1 MADVVAALQYAS
13 HKLPVFPVH
22 GVDED
27 GNCTCGSECSSPAKH
42 PRTPNGLKDASTDTK
57 VINEW
62 WEKWPDSNIGLPT
75 GSVSNWFVIDVDL
88 KSGGLES
95 WADLQDQHSSASDTL
110 VSRTGGGGNH
120 YVYQLNG
127 HDIKNSAN
135 QLGQGIDIRSEGG
148 YVVVSPSIHA
158 SQERYE
164 WLGDLSDIKPVP
176 DWVIEKLSTPK
187 ETEQSDPYRIPE
199 IRNAPGWAERL
210 ETEGAK
216 EGERNNAV
224 GKLCGWYTRQNLSL
238 EEIWDRITAF
248 NRLSKPPLD
257 ARELRTAYLSGTRYW
272 QQVVASGVEEA
283 PDFREKLNTLVYTF
297 PNLEPSPLE
306 IQCDSPTR
314 KGGRLETTLY
324 VNMLTQVGR
333 KRLIGP
339 LSWTVT
345 STSHRDAIRRALRG
359 ASNAYQWD
367 SIIQTLSALID
378 EHDRAGMEMVDLRD
392 HMERPWSAF
401 ALEPFILDE
410 LPTTLFSFGG
420 MGKSMIA
427 LAMMVS
433 LNTGKEI
440 LPGIKPE
447 PNHRGLYLDWES
459 SAWEHG
465 TRYKQLCKGAGVD
478 PNEYPMLHLTMTR
491 SLEISKF
498 TLAHYISEHRISY
511 LIIDSAAAA
520 VGGDPNSPDDPLHMF
535 EVLRELGLPTLI
547 IAHQPKNAEG
557 SSHPYG
563 SVVWHNQSRGTFSI
577 DRVQSP
583 GSNTLQVAIINR
595 KSNNSGLRKPMGFQ
609 FEFVDDAI
617 NVTSTELAKS
627 EELSKHLTVIDQV
640 IGVLADN
647 KDEDGQLLPMTVIEI
662 CGKKPT
668 LKGGSVSTKLYEYS
682 KIGKSVRKA
691 TPEDHGYNPSD
702 IQWVLLD
709 NDQA

>member
-1 MADVVAALQYAS
+1 
-13 HKLPVFPVH
+13 
-22 GVDED
+22 
-27 GNCTCGSECSSPAKH
+27 
-42 PRTPNGLKDASTDTK
+42 
-57 VINEW
+57 
-62 WEKWPDSNIGLPT
+62 
-75 GSVSNWFVIDVDL
+75 
-88 KSGGLES
+88 
-95 WADLQDQHSSASDTL
+95 
-110 VSRTGGGGNH
+110 
-120 YVYQLNG
+120 
-127 HDIKNSAN
+127 
-135 QLGQGIDIRSEGG
+135 
-148 YVVVSPSIHA
+148 
-158 SQERYE
+158 
-164 WLGDLSDIKPVP
+164 
-176 DWVIEKLSTPK
+176 
-187 ETEQSDPYRIPE
+187 
-199 IRNAPGWAERL
+199 
-210 ETEGAK
+210 
-216 EGERNNAV
+216 
-224 GKLCGWYTRQNLSL
+224 
-238 EEIWDRITAF
+238 
-248 NRLSKPPLD
+248 
-257 ARELRTAYLSGTRYW
+257 
-272 QQVVASGVEEA
+272 
-283 PDFREKLNTLVYTF
+283 
-297 PNLEPSPLE
+297 
-306 IQCDSPTR
+306 
-314 KGGRLETTLY
+314 
-324 VNMLTQVGR
+324 
-333 KRLIGP
+333 
-339 LSWTVT
+339 
-345 STSHRDAIRRALRG
+345 
-359 ASNAYQWD
+359 
-367 SIIQTLSALID
+367 
-378 EHDRAGMEMVDLRD
+378 MEMVDLRD